1 MDELF
6 ETLTL
11 LQTNKLNKKMPI
23 FLYGKEFWEGLINFD
38 KFVEWGVISPQ
49 DLELFKIVDSVE
61 EAFASLIHEIGRT
74 E

>member
-1 MDELF
+1 
-6 ETLTL
+6 
-11 LQTNKLNKKMPI
+11 MPI

-61 EAFASLIHEIGRT
+61 EAFAFLIHEIGRT

>member
-1 MDELF
+1 MLNDLKNTIIRSQRTQRNWDLSQSIKDE
-6 ETLTL
+6 
-11 LQTNKLNKKMPI
+11 
-23 FLYGKEFWEGLINFD
+23 
-38 KFVEWGVISPQ
+38 